1 MNNSTN
7 IKNMSDEE
15 KFKSLLEWFVKQ
27 LKINNNIEPGE
38 HTQGEGCKRRKIRN
52 YYSDWREYQGFVLD
66 ATVRGG
72 FQAHQTGSNFIHY
85 DWVNVCPIFKKNENK
100 TFDVES
106 LKIFVKPNNK
116 IEKELS
122 EINIQE
128 LGLFDGEKPNSI
140 LGSFFEE
147 FKKEI
152 FAYMSANLSNDKTV
166 NNNQE
171 KRRIHLNT
179 ILYGPP
185 GTGKTY
191 HTAIYAVAIC
201 DNISIK
207 ELESKDYETEILPR
221 YNKLIEQGRVKFT
234 TFHQSYGYEDFIEG
248 IKPKTV
254 NGNVQYNREDGRF
267 KEFCNVKIFDFDY
280 AWNQFIECV
289 KLTNDR
295 TFELPLETTV
305 NNIQWIDDGKSGRF
319 KNLNYT
325 ASQSVYKEE
334 VKSIYDGT
342 FKDTHKMETH
352 GTNNV
357 KRRTG
362 EAIIKKLKEMF
373 PDSIKVFIIDEINR
387 GNISKIFGELITLI
401 EDDKRGVAKVT
412 LPYSGNEF
420 TVPENVYILGTMNT
434 ADRSIALM
442 DTALRRRF
450 DFVEMMPDTK
460 VFVKKDTD
468 GKAKDIEI
476 DGVNIRKLLKNI
488 NERIEYLYDREHTI
502 GHAYFKECLKANCD
516 INTLREIFKNK
527 IIPLLQEYFYDDYE
541 KIALILGDDKLKYN
555 EKECFVIKRSVP
567 NAFIN
572 SNFNEGD
579 KYDLNQTIWKL
590 GDTDF
595 AERLKAIYKDE
606 EDKNTTESTN

>member
-1 MNNSTN
+1 M
-7 IKNMSDEE
+7 
-15 KFKSLLEWFVKQ
+15 
-27 LKINNNIEPGE
+27 
-38 HTQGEGCKRRKIRN
+38 KRRIWKI
-52 YYSDWREYQGFVLD
+52 SHGKKFFDSQSREMLKKRKVITM
-66 ATVRGG
+66 ASST
-72 FQAHQTGSNFIHY
+72 
-85 DWVNVCPIFKKNENK
+85 KKNQGYNFMNCLKKGDLFYLCEEEGIQLIGQIVS
-100 TFDVES
+100 DVVS
-106 LKIFVKPNNK
+106 P
-116 IEKELS
+116 
-122 EINIQE
+122 
-128 LGLFDGEKPNSI
+128 
-140 LGSFFEE
+140 
-147 FKKEI
+147 
-152 FAYMSANLSNDKTV
+152 
-166 NNNQE
+166 NQE
-171 KRRIHLNT
+171 KGDDWIERSYEVIYEAEQQKNYPSNGFKKGWTPNYTSTFVEIPESDFSDFEKHILKPFFNKGIDDLFNDALKLQSNISLNT

-305 NNIQWIDDGKSGRF
+305 NNIQWIDDGKCGRF

-325 ASQSVYKEE
+325 DSQFVNKEE

-342 FKDTHKMETH
+342 FKDTHKMENH

-357 KRRTG
+357 KCRTG

-401 EDDKRGVAKVT
+401 EDDKREKVSVK
-412 LPYSGNEF
+412 LPYSGEDF
-420 TVPENVYILGTMNT
+420 TVPKNVYILGTMNT

-450 DFVEMMPDTK
+450 TFVEMMPDTK

-516 INTLREIFKNK
+516 INTLKEIFKNK

-572 SNFNEGD
+572 SSFNEGD
-579 KYDLNQTIWKL
+579 KYDLNQNIWEL
-590 GDTDF
+590 GDTAF
-595 AERLKAIYKDE
+595 AERLKAIYEDE